1 MTSSPRVGRANA
13 PAGQLPLAPSTDQA
27 VFNGVYDVLASC
39 QTQDSRR
46 LSRFSGFALILPSP
60 SGYPKAMHTPP
71 TAPLMGLTDTMA
83 GVARE
88 DSPMSTLPSPN
99 GQPLVD
105 LAVLREL
112 EQQVDDPSI
121 VVGFVHDFVDLWE
134 SRYERL
140 AQALDPLD
148 PDTALDALISIK
160 TAAAMAGAVRLA
172 GDARELGEAVKRG
185 DEAAAKAL
193 LPILASC
200 GQQTLLQL
208 QEHYPKSKEQG

>member
-1 MTSSPRVGRANA
+1 
-13 PAGQLPLAPSTDQA
+13 
-27 VFNGVYDVLASC
+27 
-39 QTQDSRR
+39 
-46 LSRFSGFALILPSP
+46 
-60 SGYPKAMHTPP
+60 MHTPP
-71 TAPLMGLTDTMA
+71 PAPLMGLTDTMA

-105 LAVLREL
+105 FAVLREL
-112 EQQVDDPSI
+112 EQQVDDHSI

-134 SRYERL
+134 SRYDRL

-148 PDTALDALISIK
+148 PDIALDALISIK
-160 TAAAMAGAVRLA
+160 TAAAMAGAVRLS
-172 GDARELGEAVKRG
+172 GDAREVEEAVKRG

-193 LPILASC
+193 LPTLASC

-208 QEHYPKSKEQG
+208 QEHYPPPEQG

>member
-1 MTSSPRVGRANA
+1 
-13 PAGQLPLAPSTDQA
+13 
-27 VFNGVYDVLASC
+27 
-39 QTQDSRR
+39 
-46 LSRFSGFALILPSP
+46 
-60 SGYPKAMHTPP
+60 MHTPS
-71 TAPLMGLTDTMA
+71 TAPIMGLTDTMA

-172 GDARELGEAVKRG
+172 GDARELGEVVKRG

-193 LPILASC
+193 LPLLASC